1 MIVAGSLGSCTRP
14 GEHLGR
20 HAVKLCVHG
29 VGDASQRTHKEAVA
43 VGGQA
48 AHCDGLGSGGGGGGG
63 GGGGRGGGRGLLAST
78 EAHEKDRL
86 TALPETCM
94 SW

>member
-14 GEHLGR
+14 GENLGR

-29 VGDASQRTHKEAVA
+29 VGDASQRTHKEAVT

-48 AHCDGLGSGGGGGGG
+48 THCDGLSSE
-63 GGGGRGGGRGLLAST
+63 GGGGRREGGEEGGGYWLVRRHTRKTDSQPSLKLVCPG
-78 EAHEKDRL
+78 EH
-86 TALPETCM
+86 
-94 SW
+94 